1 MLIYICFTCRMQFF
15 HNFGMPISIHYLIC
29 WYGQIKYWKK
39 IISYDLGVLIPFIMV
54 YGLLVEW
61 KLLKME
67 CHYIIHRG
75 NISFMLL
82 QRCLEISRCIF
93 WYQNKV
99 VSYICDMLNI
109 INMVFWFWVE
119 WKFFKMESLCF
130 HNGTMILLFL
140 QSYLENNF
148 MYVDVYKL
156 PNKIVFYHIHVLNL
170 FINMFCF

>member
-75 NISFMLL
+75 NISFLLL

-109 INMVFWFWVE
+109 IN
-119 WKFFKMESLCF
+119 
-130 HNGTMILLFL
+130 NGTMILLFL